1 MLKHRI
7 SRLNAA
13 FDADHANYWSHL
25 SRLNNLL
32 VIVNISMFF
41 LTGLV
46 AKGYYYTFYSLA
58 CAGVVGVGT
67 LVPTTLIRRLW
78 YYWIFLIVEFFGIYY
93 LVASVFLG
101 RKWYWIAVEKA
112 ESGAQPKAVLLFS
125 ALR

>member
-46 AKGYYYTFYSLA
+46 AKGYYYTFYSLV

-67 LVPTTLIRRLW
+67 LVPTTLVRRLW
-78 YYWIFLIVEFFGIYY
+78 YYWIFLIIEFIGIYY
-93 LVASVFLG
+93 LVASVVF
-101 RKWYWIAVEKA
+101 WVEN
-112 ESGAQPKAVLLFS
+112 GTG
-125 ALR
+125 